1 MAPDGRVRLPPCTRS
16 KQLKFT
22 YIMKEITGIKKVKIT
37 YNELINLN
45 TIFTN
50 RCGEITLEKA
60 KEKGYSEMEFKTL
73 ETRAKKLVKIINA
86 KGFSMASTFAVAIGK
101 DGKYYIL
108 DGQGRR
114 MALKMINDSGRDI
127 SAWEFNCDLYTEP
140 MEFSDMSKLIRDYNT
155 GNTNWKNSEIRRC
168 DVLGSGNK
176 EVLEAYNYVKKLK
189 EDYGINDYM
198 ANLLTFGEKGS
209 HQRSN
214 GMNAFTPSDYSE
226 TKDLFTNAYLKL
238 IVNASYAI
246 DKDGNSVERS
256 KAAQSAI
263 RNTNLGIAL
272 VSLFRSIVDL
282 HKNDEEINRDE
293 NIANDIDYVVEK
305 ILSTCCDG
313 VDSYMRQNLK
323 MSSKSANELWGKI
336 RKNIGK
342 KKLIELSYAN
352 CNA

>member
-1 MAPDGRVRLPPCTRS
+1 
-16 KQLKFT
+16 
-22 YIMKEITGIKKVKIT
+22 
-37 YNELINLN
+37 
-45 TIFTN
+45 
-50 RCGEITLEKA
+50 
-60 KEKGYSEMEFKTL
+60 
-73 ETRAKKLVKIINA
+73 
-86 KGFSMASTFAVAIGK
+86 
-101 DGKYYIL
+101 
-108 DGQGRR
+108 